1 MNLSET
7 VNRLMINPR
16 KLTHYAL
23 DPDSPRGKH
32 KAVLFRKLLGFTK
45 ENYVILMQQ
54 LKDKCWEAEGTFHSE
69 DQFGKRYTVDVLIE
83 GTAGQQHIVRTG
95 WIVPPETQEA
105 HLVTVYVKKR

>member
-1 MNLSET
+1 MKLSET
-7 VNRLMINPR
+7 VNRLTISPR

-45 ENYVILMQQ
+45 ANYLDLMQQ
-54 LKDKCWEAEGTFHSE
+54 LKDKCWEAEATFHSE
-69 DQFGKRYTVDVLIE
+69 DQFGKRYTVDVPVE